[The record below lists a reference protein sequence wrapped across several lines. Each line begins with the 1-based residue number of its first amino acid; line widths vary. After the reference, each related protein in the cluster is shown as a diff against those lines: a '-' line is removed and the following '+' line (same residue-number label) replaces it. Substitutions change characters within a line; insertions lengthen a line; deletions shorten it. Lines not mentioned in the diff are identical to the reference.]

1 MAQQTLSVGQATTAR
16 AQTQSKRLSG
26 SRQRVVVDNA
36 RIIMTDVAVDTAKM
50 IDVICCGFGEVVDW
64 RYYRPSTMSG
74 GLGEI
79 IRFALTENEKGLHA
93 GGYIEL
99 SVLPEE
105 EAISVNSGYYDTYH
119 QPTVVCRKSLPLG
132 KMNHPKLA
140 QALMEI
146 YDGVIRECRA
156 H

>member
-1 MAQQTLSVGQATTAR
+1 MARKTLSVGQTTTAR
-16 AQTQSKRLSG
+16 AQTQSRRLSG
-26 SRQRVVVDNA
+26 SRQRIVVDNA
-36 RIIMTDVAVDTAKM
+36 QIIMTDVAIETAM
-50 IDVICCGFGEVVDW
+50 LIDSACCSFGKVVDW
-64 RYYRPSTMSG
+64 QYYRPSTMSG

-79 IRFALTENEKGLHA
+79 IHFALTENEKGLHA

-99 SVLPEE
+99 SVLPHE
-105 EAISVNSGYYDTYH
+105 EAISINSGYYDTYY

-132 KMNHPKLA
+132 KMNHEKLT
-140 QALMEI
+140 QALMDI

>member
-1 MAQQTLSVGQATTAR
+1 MAQQTLLVGQATTAR

-26 SRQRVVVDNA
+26 SQQRMVVDNA
-36 RIIMTDVAVDTAKM
+36 QIIMTEMAVETARL
-50 IDVICCGFGEVVDW
+50 IDVVCCSFGEVVDW
-64 RYYRPSTMSG
+64 RYYRPCTMSG

-99 SVLPEE
+99 SVLPREDE
-105 EAISVNSGYYDTYH
+105 ISVNSGYYDTYH
-119 QPTVVCRKSLPLG
+119 QPTVVCRQSLPLS
-132 KMNHPKLA
+132 KMNHQKLA
-140 QALMEI
+140 QALMGI